1 MGDGFLM
8 SNVTIYLMAV
18 LGLLGLWLFH
28 YMQVRAGRI
37 LEVDLFDRSYG
48 ADAHLCDVR

>member
-1 MGDGFLM
+1 MGDALLM
-8 SNVTIYLMAV
+8 SDVTVYLVAV
-18 LGLLGLWLFH
+18 MGFLGLWLFH
-28 YMQVRAGRI
+28 HMQVRAGRI